1 MRLKFSNLILVLILV
16 SLTGCR
22 GYQFGPGVLSSKY
35 RTISVPYAE
44 GDFDGSFTT
53 EMIRQISVSGIFQYQ
68 HQCADLILKV
78 RLLEFDDY
86 NIGFRYQEDSKSC
99 HLTRE
104 TIPVETRLIV
114 LAEISVIDRA
124 SCEVVLAPVRI
135 TASTVFDHDYYS
147 TKNNINSVSLG
158 QLTDYDEAM
167 DAAEKPLYYNLS
179 KKIVDFLAD
188 SW

>member
-1 MRLKFSNLILVLILV
+1 MRLKFSSLIIVILLV

-22 GYQFGPGVLSSKY
+22 GYQFGSGVLSSKY

-44 GDFDGSFTT
+44 NDFDGSFTT
-53 EMIRQISVSGIFQYQ
+53 ELIKQISVSGVFQYK

-78 RLLEFDDY
+78 RLLDFDDY
-86 NIGFRYQEDSKSC
+86 NIGFQYLIDKDG

-104 TIPVETRLIV
+104 TIPVETRLMV
-114 LAEISVIDRA
+114 LAEISVIDR
-124 SCEVVLAPVRI
+124 SSGEIVIPPIRI
-135 TASTVFDHDYYS
+135 SASTVFDHDYYS
-147 TKNNINSVSLG
+147 TRDNINSISLG
-158 QLTDYDEAM
+158 QLTDYDEAL

-179 KKIVDFLAD
+179 KKIVDYLSD